1 MVEILD
7 LPHLVCIICISLF
20 CLYAYS
26 FPPANVGEVFGY
38 DVLRALN
45 NPLVFRGAKKHFGQ
59 QLLNHLHTLD

>member
-7 LPHLVCIICISLF
+7 LPHLVCIICISML

-26 FPPANVGEVFGY
+26 FPLATVGEVFGY

-45 NPLVFRGAKKHFGQ
+45 NPLVFRGARKHFGQ
-59 QLLNHLHTLD
+59 QLLKHLHTLD